1 MDASLTRPRTVAI
14 VINPSKFEDLAGS
27 SAQVGRFIRT
37 LGWAEPLWFETDRA
51 DSGVAAARAAL
62 EQGPDLVC
70 AMGGD
75 GTVRAVASVLR
86 GTSVP
91 YGVLPGGTGN
101 LLARNLGIPVDSLED
116 ALEIALLGQDRLIDV
131 GLATFDDGLERVF
144 VVMAGVG
151 LDADIMAQ
159 TDDGLK
165 KRMGWGAY
173 VVAGGATMF
182 REGFGVH
189 LSIDGD
195 DTDTRECLMVLACN
209 CSSVV
214 ANIELATGAM
224 LDDGRLDLVLLR
236 PNIVAGWVGVAI
248 DLAARLRNGAGSLQ
262 QRPGRESRFQLDRPV
277 RAEIDGDPVGET
289 RTGRFGV
296 DPGALLMR
304 LPVPA
309 RFSSV
314 RNRPADPPMSS

>member
-1 MDASLTRPRTVAI
+1 MDAVSGPTQTVAI
-14 VINPSKFEDLAGS
+14 VINPTKFDDLAGQKAAVS
-27 SAQVGRFIRT
+27 GFARQA
-37 LGWAEPLWFETDRA
+37 GWAEPMWWETDRA
-51 DSGVAAARAAL
+51 DSGVSAAQSAL
-62 EQGPDLVC
+62 AERPDLVC

-86 GTSVP
+86 GTAIP
-91 YGVLPGGTGN
+91 FGLLPGGTGN
-101 LLARNLGIPVDSLED
+101 LFARNLGIPVDSPAD
-116 ALEIALLGQDRLIDV
+116 ALEIAFLGQNRAIDV
-131 GLATFDDGLERVF
+131 GLATFDDGIERVF
-144 VVMAGVG
+144 VVMGGVG

-159 TDDGLK
+159 TDDSLK

-182 REGFGVH
+182 REGFGVN
-189 LSIDGD
+189 LTVDGSGSE
-195 DTDTRECLMVLACN
+195 THECLMVLACN

-214 ANIELATGAM
+214 ANIELATGAL

-248 DLAARLRNGAGSLQ
+248 DLAARIRNGAGSLQ
-262 QRPGRESRFQLDRPV
+262 QVSGRDSRFELDRPV

-289 RTGRFGV
+289 RSGRFRV
-296 DPGALLMR
+296 DPGALIMR

-309 RFSSV
+309 TFSSV
-314 RNRPADPPMSS
+314 RNRPAGPPTS